1 MPLWMCLSGNKSNSS
16 PFPALFSAAVTVT
29 TFHPLARPSP
39 HLLHFSCNHVA
50 MQMLCTERFVLPSP
64 GHHSQLPE
72 PLSWPP
78 RGGRRGSHYCYH
90 SQAQS
95 LHCQTA
101 PPTHKV
107 LDDFTKTS
115 NFSRTP
121 FIMTNRNQSL
131 QNHCTLLLNLSAYL
145 AAQNGTGKKKG
156 IFFFPQRWYPIHISG
171 IFIIHH
177 LRFLTSATDCADGLA
192 GISHSWERR

>member
-1 MPLWMCLSGNKSNSS
+1 MATKTTALHFLSSLLCSCS
-16 PFPALFSAAVTVT
+16 CHHLPP
-29 TFHPLARPSP
+29 PARPSP
-39 HLLHFSCNHVA
+39 HLLHFSCNHGA
-50 MQMLCTERFVLPSP
+50 MQMLRTERFVLPSP

-78 RGGRRGSHYCYH
+78 RGGRRGSHYRYH

-101 PPTHKV
+101 SPTHKV

-131 QNHCTLLLNLSAYL
+131 QTTAHSPWICLLIWLPKM
-145 AAQNGTGKKKG
+145 AQGEKKG
-156 IFFFPQRWYPIHISG
+156 EESLTPPPPPFPPMLVSYP
-171 IFIIHH
+171 H
-177 LRFLTSATDCADGLA
+177 LRDIHNSSSSIPDICHWLCRWVG
-192 GISHSWERR
+192 WN

>member
-1 MPLWMCLSGNKSNSS
+1 MQWWQDISSLSSKHSHHASVDVAQWQQKQLLSISCPLLCSCYCHHL
-16 PFPALFSAAVTVT
+16 PPPTL
-29 TFHPLARPSP
+29 PSP
-39 HLLHFSCNHVA
+39 HLLHFGCNHVA
-50 MQMLCTERFVLPSP
+50 MQMLCTERFMLPSL

-131 QNHCTLLLNLSAYL
+131 
-145 AAQNGTGKKKG
+145 
-156 IFFFPQRWYPIHISG
+156 
-171 IFIIHH
+171 
-177 LRFLTSATDCADGLA
+177 
-192 GISHSWERR
+192 

>member
-1 MPLWMCLSGNKSNSS
+1 MWLNGNKNNSS
-16 PFPALFSAAVTVT
+16 PFPVLFSAAVTVT
-29 TFHPLARPSP
+29 TFHPQPDS
-39 HLLHFSCNHVA
+39 HHTSIFSCNHVT
-50 MQMLCTERFVLPSP
+50 MQMVCTERFMLPSP

-78 RGGRRGSHYCYH
+78 KGGRRGSHYCYQ

-95 LHCQTA
+95 LYCQTA

-131 QNHCTLLLNLSAYL
+131 QPLHTPPESVCLF
-145 AAQNGTGKKKG
+145 GCPKWHKKKES
-156 IFFFPQRWYPIHISG
+156 FPPN
-171 IFIIHH
+171 
-177 LRFLTSATDCADGLA
+177 A
-192 GISHSWERR
+192 GILSTSPGYS